1 MPFAEGVTPQGN
13 KTTTTMEIIR
23 LQSVT
28 DAQIGEIL
36 ALMRELDPEIAVT
49 PEMVRRA
56 VEAPGTH
63 FFAMLDG
70 ALPAGPHAAAGRIVG
85 CASLC
90 VTASPTGCK
99 AHIEDVVVLSSYRGR
114 QLGRCLMEH
123 VLDYA
128 RKELPAGTKIY
139 LTSRPHRVAANA
151 LYQSLGFRRKE
162 TNVYEIIATFV
173 S

>member
-1 MPFAEGVTPQGN
+1 
-13 KTTTTMEIIR
+13 MEIIR

-63 FFAMLDG
+63 FFAML
-70 ALPAGPHAAAGRIVG
+70 AGPRIVG

-90 VTASPTGCK
+90 VTSSPTGCK
-99 AHIEDVVVLSSYRGR
+99 AHIEDVVVLSSYRGQ
-114 QLGRCLMEH
+114 QLGRRLMEH
-123 VLDYA
+123 VLGYA
-128 RKELPAGTKIY
+128 RKELPAGTKID

-162 TNVYEIIATFV
+162 TNVYEIIATFA

>member
-36 ALMRELDPEIAVT
+36 TLMRELDPEIAVT
-49 PEMVRRA
+49 REMVRRA
-56 VEAPGTH
+56 VEAPGTR
-63 FFAMLDG
+63 FFAMLDS

-99 AHIEDVVVLSSYRGR
+99 AHIEDVVVLSSYRG
-114 QLGRCLMEH
+114 QHLGRRLMEH
-123 VLDYA
+123 VLGYA

-162 TNVYEIIATFV
+162 TNVYEIIATFA

>member
-1 MPFAEGVTPQGN
+1 
-13 KTTTTMEIIR
+13 MEIIR

-28 DAQIGEIL
+28 DAQIGEIM
-36 ALMRELDPEIAVT
+36 ALMRELDPQIAVT

-70 ALPAGPHAAAGRIVG
+70 ALPAGHDVEASPRIVG

-114 QLGRCLMEH
+114 QLGRCLMEY
-123 VLDYA
+123 VLGYA
-128 RKELPAGTKIY
+128 RKELQTGTKIY
-139 LTSRPHRVAANA
+139 LTYRPKRVAANA

-162 TNVYEIIATFV
+162 TNVYVIIATFA

>member
-1 MPFAEGVTPQGN
+1 
-13 KTTTTMEIIR
+13 MEIIC

-36 ALMRELDPEIAVT
+36 TLMRELDPEITVT

-90 VTASPTGCK
+90 VTSSPTGCK
-99 AHIEDVVVLSSYRGR
+99 AHIEDVVVLSSYRGQ

-123 VLDYA
+123 VLGCA
-128 RKELPAGTKIY
+128 RKELPTGTKIY

-162 TNVYEIIATFV
+162 TNVYEIIATFA

>member
-1 MPFAEGVTPQGN
+1 
-13 KTTTTMEIIR
+13 MEIIR

-63 FFAMLDG
+63 FFAMLDS

-90 VTASPTGCK
+90 VTTSPTGCK
-99 AHIEDVVVLSSYRGR
+99 AHIEDVVVLSSYRGQ
-114 QLGRCLMEH
+114 QLGRRLLEH

-162 TNVYEIIATFV
+162 TNVYEIIATFA